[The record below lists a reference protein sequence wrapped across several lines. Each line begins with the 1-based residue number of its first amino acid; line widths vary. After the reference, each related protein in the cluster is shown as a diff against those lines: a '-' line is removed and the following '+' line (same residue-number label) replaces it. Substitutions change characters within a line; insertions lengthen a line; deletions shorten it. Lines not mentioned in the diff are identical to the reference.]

1 MPRST
6 KQVGLNQL
14 RVGIFVLVSIV
25 ILIFLI
31 LNASGDINP
40 FKKRLHLK
48 ARFADAN
55 GLREGSEVR
64 LSGVR
69 VGQIDKI
76 TLLPPSTEPTAQRVE
91 ALMTIDAVIDGR
103 PATERIRQDSTA
115 QQGSPSLLGN
125 EMLINISPGTALAPQ
140 VKDYDILRSSSSNT
154 VNDFAT
160 SGTDVAQRLSK
171 LSDQLSG
178 IVKDVQEG
186 KGTVGRLFSDE
197 ALYNNLNATV
207 RETEEVMRLIKS
219 GNGSAGRL
227 VNDPALY
234 NNANELATQLRTL
247 AEDLRAG
254 KGTAGKLLT
263 NDELYNRVNRTAD
276 RLDHSVDQIN
286 SMIADINAGHGTLGH
301 AVGPVSLV
309 QVRLHRHE
317 VHDPAEILFFTER
330 QLNRRHDAAAG
341 FANGGKS
348 AVEARALTIE
358 PVEEDQPREP
368 ERFGLCPHLL
378 GLHFGTR
385 DRVNDDDR
393 GIGDVQRGA
402 CVAEEIRHAGRV
414 DQIDFDLVPLAPGGG
429 GG

>member
-6 KQVGLNQL
+6 KTVNLNQL

-40 FKKRLHLK
+40 FAKKLHLK

-69 VGQIDKI
+69 VGKVDKI
-76 TLLPPSTEPTAQRVE
+76 TLLPPSTEPNAQRVE
-91 ALMTIDAVIDGR
+91 ALMTIDAIIDGR
-103 PATERIRQDSTA
+103 PANERIRQDSTA

-160 SGTDVAQRLSK
+160 SGTDLAQRLSK
-171 LSDQLSG
+171 LSDQISV

-207 RETEEVMRLIKS
+207 RETEDVMRLIRS
-219 GNGSAGRL
+219 GNGSAGRF

-234 NNANELATQLRTL
+234 NNANDIAIQLRKI

-276 RLDHSVDQIN
+276 RLDRSVDQIN
-286 SMIADINAGHGTLGH
+286 SMIADINAGHGTLGK
-301 AVGPVSLV
+301 LIKDE
-309 QVRLHRHE
+309 QMYN
-317 VHDPAEILFFTER
+317 D
-330 QLNRRHDAAAG
+330 
-341 FANGGKS
+341 
-348 AVEARALTIE
+348 ARAAIARFNTTAERIDNIVSGSSTWRRDGRQTADGRSALLQR
-358 PVEEDQPREP
+358 QPTLVGRREIDLRLPPEP
-368 ERFGLCPHLL
+368 E
-378 GLHFGTR
+378 
-385 DRVNDDDR
+385 
-393 GIGDVQRGA
+393 
-402 CVAEEIRHAGRV
+402 EISDYQVPAVLVSAGYAGRATV
-414 DQIDFDLVPLAPGGG
+414 MDCHLGQQKLSRQPGNKIAGTTSQA
-429 GG
+429 